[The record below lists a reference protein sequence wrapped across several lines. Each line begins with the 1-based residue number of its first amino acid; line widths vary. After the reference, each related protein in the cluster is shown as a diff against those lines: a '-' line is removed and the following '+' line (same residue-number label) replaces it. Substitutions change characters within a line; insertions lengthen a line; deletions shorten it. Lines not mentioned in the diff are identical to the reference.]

1 MTTDTQQPTPNKP
14 DINNVRNINLATF
27 FCLYIA
33 QFIPSTFITTAMQ
46 VTMRQA
52 NYGLATIGLLHLL
65 HLPWI
70 MKFLWSPMVDR
81 HCRGLGHYRRFILLM
96 ESIYALSIVSIGFF
110 DVSKDVYFIF
120 VLIFIAMFASATQ
133 DIATDGLAVRA
144 FAKGDH
150 SAVNSMQSMGR
161 YAGAFLGSGVFI
173 VMLHQF
179 GWNVVF
185 PLLGLVA
192 LLMVLPLQFNRNI
205 HIEEHSEKHR
215 AKYMDFVWF
224 FSRKQIIPHVIFLLL
239 YFMGII
245 GIIANVR
252 PWMVDLG
259 YDMKEIGVWFG
270 MVGTATSFVM
280 AWVGHLLIRRVGM
293 YKARIMVAVLIV
305 TAPLYFLILTFTTPV
320 LPLLV
325 GGLLLAKTC
334 HAFASIVVYTTA
346 MDCVR
351 EGREGTD
358 FTVQVVV
365 VHFSST
371 LISLI
376 SGGVGEW
383 LDYRGLFL
391 IELSIAV
398 VSLLYVV
405 RVFKPNQMIA
415 RW

>member
-1 MTTDTQQPTPNKP
+1 M
-14 DINNVRNINLATF
+14 NLATF

-33 QFIPSTFITTAMQ
+33 QFIPSTFISTAMQ

-81 HCRGLGHYRRFILLM
+81 YCGRLTHYKRFILLM
-96 ESIYALSIVSIGFF
+96 ESIYALSIISIGFF
-110 DVSKDVYFIF
+110 DVSKNVYFIF

-144 FAKGDH
+144 FRKGDH

-161 YAGAFLGSGVFI
+161 YAGAFLGSGVCI
-173 VMLHQF
+173 VMLEHY

-185 PLLGLVA
+185 PLLG
-192 LLMVLPLQFNRNI
+192 VLTFMMIVPLQLNRDI
-205 HIEEHSEKHR
+205 HIEERQQKHR

-224 FSRKQIIPHVIFLLL
+224 FKRREIIPHVIFLLL

-252 PWMVDLG
+252 PYMVDLG
-259 YDMKEIGVWFG
+259 FDMKEIGVWFG
-270 MVGTATSFVM
+270 MVGTATSFCM
-280 AWVGHLLIRRVGM
+280 AWVGHLLVRRVGM
-293 YKARIMVAVLIV
+293 YRARILVAVMIV
-305 TAPLYFLILTFTTPV
+305 TAPLYFLLLTFTTPT

-325 GGLLLAKTC
+325 AGLLLVKTC

-383 LDYRGLFL
+383 LDYRGLYL
-391 IELSIAV
+391 IELSIAI
-398 VSLLYVV
+398 VSLIYVLW
-405 RVFKPNQMIA
+405 VFRNVK
-415 RW
+415 R

>member
-1 MTTDTQQPTPNKP
+1 MATTTSID
-14 DINNVRNINLATF
+14 NVRKINLATF

-33 QFIPSTFITTAMQ
+33 QFIPSTFISTAMQ

-52 NYGLATIGLLHLL
+52 NYGLGTIGLLHLI
-65 HLPWI
+65 HIPWI
-70 MKFLWSPMVDR
+70 VKFLWSPMVDR
-81 HCRGLGHYRRFILLM
+81 YCARISNYRRFILCM
-96 ESIYALSIVSIGFF
+96 ESLYALSIISIGFL
-110 DVSKDVYFIF
+110 DISKDLYFIF
-120 VLIFIAMFASATQ
+120 VLIFISMITSATQ

-144 FAKGDH
+144 FGKGDH

-161 YAGAFLGSGVFI
+161 YAGAFLGSGIFI
-173 VMLHQF
+173 VMLEQF

-192 LLMVLPLQFNRNI
+192 LLMVFPLQVNKKI
-205 HIEEHSEKHR
+205 HIEERSHKNR
-215 AKYMDFVWF
+215 AKLMDFIWF
-224 FSRKQIIPHVIFLLL
+224 FSRKDIIPHVIFLLL

-245 GIIANVR
+245 GIIANIR
-252 PWMVDLG
+252 PYMVDLG

-270 MVGTATSFVM
+270 MVGTATSFFM
-280 AWVGHLLIRRVGM
+280 AWVGHILIKRIGM
-293 YKARIMVAVLIV
+293 YKARLIVAVMIV
-305 TAPLYFLILTFTTPV
+305 IAPLYFLLLTFTSPY

-325 GGLLLAKTC
+325 GGLLFVKTC

-358 FTVQVVV
+358 FTVQVVI

-383 LDYRGLFL
+383 LDYRGLYV
-391 IELSIAV
+391 IELSIAII
-398 VSLLYVV
+398 SLLYVIC
-405 RVFKPNQMIA
+405 VFKPNRVIA
-415 RW
+415 KW

>member
-1 MTTDTQQPTPNKP
+1 MATTTSVD
-14 DINNVRNINLATF
+14 NVRRLNLATF

-52 NYGLATIGLLHLL
+52 NYGLATIGLLHLV
-65 HLPWI
+65 HIPWLV
-70 MKFLWSPMVDR
+70 KFLWAPMVDR
-81 HCRGLGHYRRFILLM
+81 QCSDISNYRRFILLM
-96 ESIYALSIVSIGFF
+96 ESVYALSIISIGFL
-110 DVSKDVYFIF
+110 DISADIYFIF
-120 VLIFIAMFASATQ
+120 VLVFISMFASATQ

-144 FAKGDH
+144 FGKGDH

-161 YAGAFLGSGVFI
+161 YAGAFLGSGIFI
-173 VMLHQF
+173 VMLDHF
-179 GWNVVF
+179 GWSVVF
-185 PLLGLVA
+185 PLLGIIA
-192 LLMVLPLQFNRNI
+192 LLMVVPLQFNKKI
-205 HIEEHSEKHR
+205 HIEPRSPKQR
-215 AKYMDFVWF
+215 AKLMDFMWF
-224 FSRKQIIPHVIFLLL
+224 FSRREIIPHVVFLLL

-252 PWMVDLG
+252 PYMVDLG
-259 YDMKEIGVWFG
+259 YNMKEIGVWFG
-270 MVGTATSFVM
+270 MVGTATSFIM
-280 AWVGHLLIRRVGM
+280 AWVAHVFIRRIGM
-293 YKARIMVAVLIV
+293 YRARLIVAFMIV
-305 TAPLYFLILTFTTPV
+305 TAPLYFLALTFTSPT

-325 GGLLLAKTC
+325 GGLLLVKTC

-358 FTVQVVV
+358 FTIQVVV
-365 VHFSST
+365 VHLSSS

-383 LDYRGLFL
+383 LDYRGLYM
-391 IELSIAV
+391 IELAIAII
-398 VSLLYVV
+398 SLFYVIK
-405 RVFKPNQMIA
+405 VFKPNQMLA

>member
-1 MTTDTQQPTPNKP
+1 MTTTANVE
-14 DINNVRNINLATF
+14 NVRKINLATF

-52 NYGLATIGLLHLL
+52 NYGLATIGLLHLV
-65 HLPWI
+65 HIPW
-70 MKFLWSPMVDR
+70 MVKFLWAPMVDR
-81 HCRGLGHYRRFILLM
+81 QCSDISNYRRFILLM
-96 ESIYALSIVSIGFF
+96 ESVYALSIISIGFL
-110 DVSKDVYFIF
+110 DISADIYFIF
-120 VLIFIAMFASATQ
+120 VLVFISMFASATQ

-144 FAKGDH
+144 FGKGDH

-161 YAGAFLGSGVFI
+161 YAGAFLGSGIFI
-173 VMLHQF
+173 VMLDHF
-179 GWNVVF
+179 GWSVVF
-185 PLLGLVA
+185 PLLGIIA
-192 LLMVLPLQFNRNI
+192 LLMIVPLQFNKKI
-205 HIEEHSEKHR
+205 HIEPRSPKQR
-215 AKYMDFVWF
+215 AKLMDFMWF
-224 FSRKQIIPHVIFLLL
+224 FSRRQIIPHVIFLLL

-252 PWMVDLG
+252 PYMVDLG
-259 YDMKEIGVWFG
+259 YNMKEIGVWFG
-270 MVGTATSFVM
+270 MVGTATSFFM
-280 AWVGHLLIRRVGM
+280 AWVAHVFIRRIGM
-293 YKARIMVAVLIV
+293 YRARLIVAFMIV
-305 TAPLYFLILTFTTPV
+305 TAPLYFLLLTFTAPT

-325 GGLLLAKTC
+325 GGLLLVKTC

-358 FTVQVVV
+358 FTIQVVV
-365 VHFSST
+365 VHLSSS

-383 LDYRGLFL
+383 LDYRGLYI
-391 IELSIAV
+391 IELAIAII
-398 VSLLYVV
+398 SLIYVI
-405 RVFKPNQMIA
+405 RVFKPNQMLA

>member
-1 MTTDTQQPTPNKP
+1 MTMAPTSNV
-14 DINNVRNINLATF
+14 NNVRNINLATF

-33 QFIPSTFITTAMQ
+33 QFIPSTFISTAMQ
-46 VTMRQA
+46 VSMRQA
-52 NYGLATIGLLHLL
+52 NYGLATIGLLHLI
-65 HLPWI
+65 HIPWI
-70 MKFLWSPMVDR
+70 LKFVWSPMVDR
-81 HCRGLGHYRRFILLM
+81 YCGRLTDYKRFILFM
-96 ESIYALSIVSIGFF
+96 EIIYSLSIICIGFL
-110 DVSKDVYFIF
+110 DISKDLYFIF
-120 VLIFIAMFASATQ
+120 VLIFISMFASATQ

-144 FAKGDH
+144 FGKGDH

-161 YAGAFLGSGVFI
+161 YAGGFLGSGIFI
-173 VMLHQF
+173 VMLDHY

-185 PLLGLVA
+185 PMLGLVA
-192 LLMVLPLQFNRNI
+192 LLMVMPLQANKKI
-205 HIEEHSEKHR
+205 YIEDRTKNR

-224 FSRKQIIPHVIFLLL
+224 FARKEIIPHVVFLLL

-252 PWMVDLG
+252 PYMVDLG

-270 MVGTATSFVM
+270 MVGTATSFCM
-280 AWVGHLLIRRVGM
+280 AWVGHMFIRRVGM
-293 YKARIMVAVLIV
+293 YKARLVVAVMIV
-305 TAPLYFLILTFTTPV
+305 LAPLYFLLLTFTTPV
-320 LPLLV
+320 LPLLI
-325 GGLLLAKTC
+325 GGLLFVKTC

-346 MDCVR
+346 MDTVR

-383 LDYRGLFL
+383 LDYRGLYL
-391 IELSIAV
+391 IELSIAI
-398 VSLLYVV
+398 VSLIYVIC
-405 RVFKPNQMIA
+405 VFKPHQAIA
-415 RW
+415 KW

>member
-1 MTTDTQQPTPNKP
+1 MTTTASVEKKKK
-14 DINNVRNINLATF
+14 INLATF

-52 NYGLATIGLLHLL
+52 NYGLATIGLLHLV
-65 HLPWI
+65 HIPW
-70 MKFLWSPMVDR
+70 MVKFLWAPMVDR
-81 HCRGLGHYRRFILLM
+81 PCSAISNYRRFILLM
-96 ESIYALSIVSIGFF
+96 ETVYALSIISIGFL
-110 DVSKDVYFIF
+110 DISADIYFIF
-120 VLIFIAMFASATQ
+120 VLVFISMFASATQ

-144 FAKGDH
+144 FGKGDH

-161 YAGAFLGSGVFI
+161 YAGAFLGSGIFI
-173 VMLHQF
+173 VMLDHF
-179 GWNVVF
+179 GWSVVF
-185 PLLGLVA
+185 PLLGIIA
-192 LLMVLPLQFNRNI
+192 LLMIVPLQFNKKI
-205 HIEEHSEKHR
+205 HIEPRSPKQR
-215 AKYMDFVWF
+215 AKLMDFMWF
-224 FSRKQIIPHVIFLLL
+224 FSRRQIIPHVIFLLL

-252 PWMVDLG
+252 PYMVDLG
-259 YDMKEIGVWFG
+259 YNMKEIGVWFG
-270 MVGTATSFVM
+270 MVGTATSFFM
-280 AWVGHLLIRRVGM
+280 AWVAHVFIRRIGM
-293 YKARIMVAVLIV
+293 YRARLIVAFMIV
-305 TAPLYFLILTFTTPV
+305 TAPLYFLLLTFTSPT

-325 GGLLLAKTC
+325 GGLLLVKTC

-358 FTVQVVV
+358 FTIQVVV
-365 VHFSST
+365 VHLSSS

-383 LDYRGLFL
+383 LDYRGLYI
-391 IELSIAV
+391 IELAIAII
-398 VSLLYVV
+398 SLIYVIK
-405 RVFKPNQMIA
+405 VFKPNQMLA

>member
-1 MTTDTQQPTPNKP
+1 MTTTASVE
-14 DINNVRNINLATF
+14 NVRKINLATF

-52 NYGLATIGLLHLL
+52 NYGLATIGLLHLV
-65 HLPWI
+65 HIPW
-70 MKFLWSPMVDR
+70 MVKFLWAPMVDR
-81 HCRGLGHYRRFILLM
+81 QCSDISNYRRFILLM
-96 ESIYALSIVSIGFF
+96 ESVYALSIISIGFL
-110 DVSKDVYFIF
+110 DISADIYFIF
-120 VLIFIAMFASATQ
+120 VLVFISMFASATQ

-144 FAKGDH
+144 FGKGDH

-161 YAGAFLGSGVFI
+161 YAGAFLGSGIFI
-173 VMLHQF
+173 VMLDHF
-179 GWNVVF
+179 GWSVVF
-185 PLLGLVA
+185 PLLGIIA
-192 LLMVLPLQFNRNI
+192 LLMVVPLQFNKKI
-205 HIEEHSEKHR
+205 HIEPRSPKQR
-215 AKYMDFVWF
+215 AKLMDFMWF
-224 FSRKQIIPHVIFLLL
+224 FSRRQIIPHVIFLLL

-252 PWMVDLG
+252 PYMVDLG
-259 YDMKEIGVWFG
+259 YNMKEIGVWFG
-270 MVGTATSFVM
+270 MVGTATSLLM
-280 AWVGHLLIRRVGM
+280 AWVAHVFIRRIGM
-293 YKARIMVAVLIV
+293 YRARLIVAIMIV
-305 TAPLYFLILTFTTPV
+305 TAPLYFLLLTFTAPT

-325 GGLLLAKTC
+325 GGLLLVKTC

-358 FTVQVVV
+358 FTIQVVV
-365 VHFSST
+365 VHLSSS

-383 LDYRGLFL
+383 LDYRGLYI
-391 IELSIAV
+391 IELAIAII
-398 VSLLYVV
+398 SLIYVI
-405 RVFKPNQMIA
+405 RVFKPNQMLA

>member
-1 MTTDTQQPTPNKP
+1 MATTTSID
-14 DINNVRNINLATF
+14 NVRKINLATF

-33 QFIPSTFITTAMQ
+33 QFIPSTFISTAMQ

-52 NYGLATIGLLHLL
+52 NYGLATIGLLHLI
-65 HLPWI
+65 HIPWI
-70 MKFLWSPMVDR
+70 VKFLWSPMVDR
-81 HCRGLGHYRRFILLM
+81 YCARISNYRRFILCM
-96 ESIYALSIVSIGFF
+96 ESLYALSIISIGFL
-110 DVSKDVYFIF
+110 DISKDLYFIF
-120 VLIFIAMFASATQ
+120 VLIFISMITSATQ

-144 FAKGDH
+144 FGKGDH

-161 YAGAFLGSGVFI
+161 YAGAFLGSGIFI
-173 VMLHQF
+173 VMLEQF

-192 LLMVLPLQFNRNI
+192 LLMVFPLQVNKKI
-205 HIEEHSEKHR
+205 HIEERSHKNR
-215 AKYMDFVWF
+215 AKLMDFIWF
-224 FSRKQIIPHVIFLLL
+224 FSRKDIIPHVIFLLL

-245 GIIANVR
+245 GIIANIR
-252 PWMVDLG
+252 PYMVDLG

-270 MVGTATSFVM
+270 MVGTATSFFM
-280 AWVGHLLIRRVGM
+280 AWVGHILIKRIGM
-293 YKARIMVAVLIV
+293 YKARLIVAVMIV
-305 TAPLYFLILTFTTPV
+305 LAPLYFLLLTFTSPY

-325 GGLLLAKTC
+325 GGLLFVKTC

-358 FTVQVVV
+358 FTVQVVI

-383 LDYRGLFL
+383 LDYRGLYV
-391 IELSIAV
+391 IELSIAII
-398 VSLLYVV
+398 SLLYVIC
-405 RVFKPNQMIA
+405 VFKPNRVIA
-415 RW
+415 KW

>member
-1 MTTDTQQPTPNKP
+1 MNYKSSPAD
-14 DINNVRNINLATF
+14 NVRNINLATF

-33 QFIPSTFITTAMQ
+33 QFIPSTFISTAMQ

-81 HCRGLGHYRRFILLM
+81 YCGRLTHYKRFILLM
-96 ESIYALSIVSIGFF
+96 ESIYALSIISIGFF
-110 DVSKDVYFIF
+110 DVSKNVYFIF

-144 FAKGDH
+144 FRKGDH

-161 YAGAFLGSGVFI
+161 YAGAFLGSGVCI
-173 VMLHQF
+173 VMLEHY

-185 PLLGLVA
+185 PLLG
-192 LLMVLPLQFNRNI
+192 VLTFMMIVPLQLNRDI
-205 HIEEHSEKHR
+205 HIEERQQKHR

-224 FSRKQIIPHVIFLLL
+224 FKRREIIPHVIFLLL

-252 PWMVDLG
+252 PYMVDLG
-259 YDMKEIGVWFG
+259 FDMKEIGVWFG
-270 MVGTATSFVM
+270 MVGTATSFCM
-280 AWVGHLLIRRVGM
+280 AWVGHLLVRRVGM
-293 YKARIMVAVLIV
+293 YRARILVAVMIV
-305 TAPLYFLILTFTTPV
+305 TAPLYFLLLTFITPT

-325 GGLLLAKTC
+325 AGLLLVKTC

-383 LDYRGLFL
+383 LDYRGLYL
-391 IELSIAV
+391 IELSIAI
-398 VSLLYVV
+398 VSLIYVLW
-405 RVFKPNQMIA
+405 VFRRKTVQ
-415 RW
+415 R